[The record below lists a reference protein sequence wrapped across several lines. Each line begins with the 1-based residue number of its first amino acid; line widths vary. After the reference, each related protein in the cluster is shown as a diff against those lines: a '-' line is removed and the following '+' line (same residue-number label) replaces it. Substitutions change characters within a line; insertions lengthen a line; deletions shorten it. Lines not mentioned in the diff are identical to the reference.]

1 MSKNLTQMS
10 YDLSSFYN
18 ISVDTAAMKLQS
30 AMSGEIMPMRQLGFA
45 IDEATL
51 KQVAL
56 NHGIEM
62 SVENMTQ
69 AQKAQLRYVAIMEQ
83 AGNIGALGDM
93 ARTIDTAAN
102 GMRVFEA
109 RIQQF
114 SRAVGNMLMPMLSA
128 VLPYATAFVQV
139 LTEGA
144 QAIAN
149 LFGFELPKIDF
160 SGAQVTSGF
169 DDITGAIDEA
179 TEANEK
185 FKGSL
190 ASIDQLNIIG
200 SESESKN
207 GSGSGNSFDLGI
219 ELPEYDFLQGVESK
233 TKQIAEDIK
242 NWFKEALPW
251 IEAVGV
257 AFGGLLV
264 TLTAIK
270 GLEFFGNLK
279 GALKNLPLDKVKDLG
294 KNFAGIVGGLTAGI
308 SSGILFHNG
317 IKNLISDTGDLT
329 NNIAEVAAASVIGG
343 VAVAAFAA
351 AGNPLGAALTIIG
364 AAVGIV
370 SGAIAGANEEV
381 AKNNEIIE
389 RNMLFMDGTATITEI
404 ADAFGDWTGKATDVN
419 TQLTEQYTALE
430 NDCTKITELQT
441 QIEELAGVKINFNE
455 LTPAN
460 AETLKAPFAELAT
473 YLKTDLEDTAKTV
486 SNDLSQIFAS
496 ANITGPLVEQ
506 VTKGYQEIIDT
517 YGSNIDKAQATIDQ
531 YLTKIADNGVLTE
544 AEQQDFQRSY
554 GLIMETQNI
563 EDMADLNYAMKQF
576 KELDMSN
583 IDFES
588 STIAQDSLQKVID
601 EASAYQQSVLDRLTA
616 EEKQLMTLAD
626 KTQVQYDNGFI
637 NTDTYNSQMALLAQ
651 SEEIFRANAVS
662 QLTELGDMMSGLN
675 TEIDSQVREAG
686 NRMSPDVYDKWV
698 GFLGALGEFD
708 FSKERRDELA
718 QGAAMDK
725 YLNNSAINLK
735 NQELQNSLIG
745 VRETSAQ
752 IMAKIN
758 TDDPII
764 KSILTGT
771 PAAGEATITT
781 TPVSENAKMND
792 IFTTGET
799 TGTLKMNIITESEA
813 AAGIAATSSA
823 LGDTTSNIDYK
834 NVRKAANNSKGE
846 YSRSYSQAAQSSSG
860 GTDVMEVNL
869 TIYNYLEMDGDI
881 IAEKVEER
889 RVDMQRR
896 MNGR

>member
-1 MSKNLTQMS
+1 
-10 YDLSSFYN
+10 
-18 ISVDTAAMKLQS
+18 MKLQS

-45 IDEATL
+45 IDETTL

-114 SRAVGNMLMPMLSA
+114 SRAVGNMLMPILSWA
-128 VLPYATAFVQV
+128 LPYLTAFVQV

-160 SGAQVTSGF
+160 SDAQVTSGF

-233 TKQIAEDIK
+233 TKQIADNIK

-251 IEAVGV
+251 IEAVGA

-264 TLTAIK
+264 TLTALK
-270 GLEFFGNLK
+270 SVEFFGNLA
-279 GALKNLPLDKVKDLG
+279 GALKNLPLEKVKDLG
-294 KNFAGIVGGLTAGI
+294 KNFAGIVGGLTAGV

-329 NNIAEVAAASVIGG
+329 NNIAQVAAASVIGG

-404 ADAFGDWTGKATDVN
+404 ADAFGNWADKATEVN
-419 TQLTEQYTALE
+419 NKLTAQYDALE
-430 NDCTKITELQT
+430 GDRTKITELQT
-441 QIEELAGVKINFNE
+441 QIEELAGVKIDFNE
-455 LTPAN
+455 LTLAN
-460 AETLKAPFAELAT
+460 AEALKAPFVELAT

-813 AAGIAATSSA
+813 AAGIKATSSS
-823 LGDTTSNIDYK
+823 LGDTTSNIDYE
-834 NVRKAANNSKGE
+834 NVRKAVSNSNGE
-846 YSRSYSQAAQSSSG
+846 YSQSYSQAAPNSSN
-860 GTDVMEVNL
+860 GTDVMEAKL

-881 IAEKVEER
+881 IAEKMEER
-889 RVDMQRR
+889 RVNMERR
-896 MNGR
+896 MNAKYN